1 MSKGIENLP
10 VFALNGRNVFT
21 DNKLSDCFK
30 MNLKI
35 TTVSITGRHDR
46 QIRGA
51 ALDKPCCTPS
61 HTT

>member
-30 MNLKI
+30 MNLKNYHC
-35 TTVSITGRHDR
+35 VDYWK
-46 QIRGA
+46 A
-51 ALDKPCCTPS
+51 
-61 HTT
+61 